1 MDDWGIGIRFLSG
14 AEIFNFF
21 DIEIIFRV
29 HSSSYP
35 MSTGGFI
42 PDIKQQGLEAN
53 WSPPASSH
61 LYRLRGVTTH
71 ALRRCHGVVFNK
83 HKDKNI
89 HSISAA
95 LLRTH
100 GWCACMTRNPVC
112 RKWLAGR
119 CPLEVAALRMSQVFV
134 NQGLALRE
142 NPHLVWLW
150 QIE

>member
-53 WSPPASSH
+53 
-61 LYRLRGVTTH
+61 
-71 ALRRCHGVVFNK
+71 
-83 HKDKNI
+83 
-89 HSISAA
+89 
-95 LLRTH
+95 
-100 GWCACMTRNPVC
+100 
-112 RKWLAGR
+112 
-119 CPLEVAALRMSQVFV
+119 
-134 NQGLALRE
+134 
-142 NPHLVWLW
+142 
-150 QIE
+150 